1 MSLVTSLSADDDG
14 HGDRAAKKAA
24 RDASKKKRKLDT
36 ETPGKAK
43 KKPKAACTVDVN
55 RVRERRRWP
64 SSGTQVE
71 RRGPSASEALWVHES
86 PQKVTDLAGHEADGD
101 AESSPLP
108 CVWLTAP
115 AALHAWSVST

>member
-1 MSLVTSLSADDDG
+1 MSADDDG

-43 KKPKAACTVDVN
+43 KKPKAGACAVDVN
-55 RVRERRRWP
+55 EVRVRPPLAQQRDTSRALWERRA
-64 SSGTQVE
+64 
-71 RRGPSASEALWVHES
+71 PSASEVNWARES
-86 PQKVTDLAGHEADGD
+86 PQKVTDLTGRQHAETDGDD

-108 CVWLTAP
+108 CAWLAAP
-115 AALHAWSVST
+115 TALHA